1 MKASEQYF
9 LVVLFIM
16 LYKVALTSESV
27 DEILFCGHETENSSS
42 GLLYAF
48 IHLGSLTIPLES
60 GRLINEVFNGFE

>member
-27 DEILFCGHETENSSS
+27 DEILFCGHETENSSP